1 MHQVEICEVEVFGI
15 NVGIY
20 FGINLGVD
28 VNVNLGDGMVDGIT
42 GFQLKFVQLSLCDFA
57 IGLFGLKFGIDN
69 ACSHPR

>member
-42 GFQLKFVQLSLCDFA
+42 GFQLKFV
-57 IGLFGLKFGIDN
+57 
-69 ACSHPR
+69 